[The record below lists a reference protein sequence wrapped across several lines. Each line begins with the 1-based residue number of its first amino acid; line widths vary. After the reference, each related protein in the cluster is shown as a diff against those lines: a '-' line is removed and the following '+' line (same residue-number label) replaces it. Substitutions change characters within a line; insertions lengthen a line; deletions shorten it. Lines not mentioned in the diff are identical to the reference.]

1 MNFYLLGILCN
12 KTMNGGNF
20 SMNEMN
26 KAEGVLP
33 QFPEPYWRDFI
44 KLPSFSKLNK
54 DINVDVAIVGGGIS
68 GITAAYLLAQHG
80 VKVALI
86 EADRILNGTTGH
98 TTAKVTAQHGLIY
111 DEFINHL
118 GEEKAKMYYE
128 AANDALQ
135 FIRNTIREHHI
146 ECDWME
152 EDAYVY
158 TNSNP
163 YISKVINE
171 FKAYEKL
178 GINGAFAESIS
189 LPIQIKA
196 AVIMKNQAQFHPL
209 KYLTKLVEQMTQKGV
224 EIYEHTTAIDV
235 ERGTQPKVVTRDGYK
250 ITCENVIA
258 CSHFPFYDAG
268 FYFSRMYAE
277 RSYIIAVKTEKD
289 YPGGMYISAE
299 DPIRSLRYAN
309 VNGEKLVLIAGE
321 NHKTGQGVPMMQHY
335 EALQSF
341 GDEVFGIKE
350 IPYRWS
356 TQDFTTLDKVPYIGQ
371 MNNGTPN
378 IFVAT
383 GYRKWGMTNGTAAA
397 LLLTD
402 LVLKKENRYHELYT
416 PSRFYADPSVKK
428 FISMNMD
435 VAKHLIEGK
444 LEFALRK
451 PEDLTNDEGA
461 VVSVNGKRA
470 GAYKD
475 EEGKLHIVDTTCT
488 HMGCELEWNSGD
500 RTWDCPCHGS
510 RFSIDGDVVEGPAQ
524 KPLKK
529 VELE

>member
-1 MNFYLLGILCN
+1 MLENDALQGR
-12 KTMNGGNF
+12 
-20 SMNEMN
+20 
-26 KAEGVLP
+26 LP
-33 QFPEPYWRDFI
+33 QFPEPYWRDSV
-44 KLPSFSKLNK
+44 KLPTFPKLEK
-54 DINVDVAIVGGGIS
+54 DIAVDVAIVGGGIS
-68 GITAAYLLAQHG
+68 GITTAYLLSKEG
-80 VKVALI
+80 IKVALI
-86 EADRILNGTTGH
+86 EADYILNGTTGH
-98 TTAKVTAQHGLIY
+98 TTAKITAQHGLIY
-111 DEFINHL
+111 DELISHI
-118 GEEKAKMYYE
+118 GEEKAKLYYE
-128 AANDALQ
+128 AANDASQ
-135 FIRNTIREHHI
+135 FIKNTVREHNI
-146 ECDWME
+146 ECDLTE

-158 TNSNP
+158 TNSDQ
-163 YISKVINE
+163 YMSKIINE

-178 GINGAFAESIS
+178 GINGAFVESIS

-196 AVIMKNQAQFHPL
+196 AIVMKNQAQFHPL
-209 KYLTKLVEQMTQKGV
+209 KYLIKLVEVCKHQGV
-224 EIYEHTTAIDV
+224 EIYEHTTAIDI
-235 ERGTQPKVVTRDGYK
+235 ERGTQTKIITRDGYK

-277 RSYIIAVKTEKD
+277 RSYIIAVKIDKD

-299 DPIRSLRYAN
+299 KPVRSLRYAD

-321 NHKTGQGVPMMQHY
+321 NHKTGQGVPMIQHY

-341 GDEVFGIKE
+341 GEEVFGIKA

-356 TQDFTTLDKVPYIGQ
+356 TQDFTTLDKIPYIGQ
-371 MNNGTPN
+371 MNANTPN
-378 IFVAT
+378 LFVAT

-397 LLLTD
+397 LLITD
-402 LVLKKENRYHELYT
+402 LIMKRENRYSELYT
-416 PSRFYADPSVKK
+416 PSRFYADPSVKE
-428 FISMNMD
+428 FISTNVD

-451 PEDLTNDEGA
+451 PEDLANDEGA
-461 VVSVNGKRA
+461 VVTVNGKRA

-488 HMGCELEWNSGD
+488 HMRCELEWNSGD

-510 RFSIDGDVVEGPAQ
+510 RFSIHGDVVEGPAK

-529 VELE
+529 VEWE